1 MRVVFPLFV
10 FLFLVLDTQ
19 AQITVS
25 AEIRPRAEFRDGFKR
40 PLNQTERPAFFIEQ
54 RSRIY
59 LSYSNEKMDLVLV
72 PQDVRIWGN
81 TDQAGKTDPSLTN
94 FQQAWA
100 GFKFNGAQ
108 RFLVGRMELD
118 YDNARIL
125 GNLDWAQQGR
135 SHDLLKYEY
144 NGSKNRLHIG
154 LAFNQDA
161 NNPEPTKLSETYYQG
176 LNNYKSLQFAW
187 FHHDF
192 KQISTSIIA
201 LNEGR
206 QHAPDTGYF
215 MQTAGF
221 NMQASFAPF
230 VFYGEGYYQTG
241 KNKDG
246 FSKRAFLA
254 SLQLSFKPTGT
265 YKIELGNDYLSG
277 DKQSSKTNEAFDPLY
292 GTHHK
297 FYGYM
302 DYFYVGS
309 GHGNKGLNDLFLK
322 VNWIKKNWTISMDGH
337 HFSAASAITDEE
349 GIPRS
354 RDLGTELDWT
364 FSYSLAKEVN
374 LKGGYS
380 HLFYTSSMAIIKQ
393 VGSLHG
399 QSSWAWLMITFK
411 PTLFQD
417 AQH

>member
-1 MRVVFPLFV
+1 MRIFSLIL
-10 FLFLVLDTQ
+10 FLFLLFETQ
-19 AQITVS
+19 AQIKLS

-40 PLNQTERPAFFIEQ
+40 PLLQSENPAFFIEQ

-59 LSYSNEKMDLVLV
+59 LSYRNEKMDLVLV
-72 PQDVRIWGN
+72 PQDIRIWGN
-81 TDQAGKTDPSLTN
+81 TDQAGKTDASLTN

-100 GFKFNGAQ
+100 GFKLNASH

-135 SHDLLKYEY
+135 SHDLFKYEY
-144 NGSKNRLHIG
+144 NATRNRIHLG

-161 NNPEPTKLSETYYQG
+161 NTPEPRKLSETYYQG
-176 LNNYKSLQFAW
+176 LNNYKSLQFVW

-192 KQISTSIIA
+192 KQLSTSLIA

-206 QHAPDTGYF
+206 QYAPDTSYF

-221 NMQASFAPF
+221 YTQAALPPF
-230 VFYGEGYYQTG
+230 SFYGEGYYQTG
-241 KNKDG
+241 NNSSG
-246 FSKRAFLA
+246 RAKRAFLA
-254 SLQLSFKPTGT
+254 SLQIAFTPRPA

-277 DKQSSKTNEAFDPLY
+277 DKQGSSRDEAFDPLY

-302 DYFYVGS
+302 DYFYVGN

-322 VNWIKKNWTISMDGH
+322 INWSQKSWTLSVDGH
-337 HFSAASAITDEE
+337 RFSAAAAILNEE
-349 GIPRS
+349 GTAETRY
-354 RDLGTELDWT
+354 LGTELDWT
-364 FSYSLAKEVN
+364 FSYNLAEAVN

-380 HLFYTSSMAIIKQ
+380 HLFYTSSMALIKQ
-393 VGSLHG
+393 TGNQSG
-399 QSSWAWLMITFK
+399 QSSWAWLMLSFK
-411 PTLFQD
+411 PTLFQSE
-417 AQH
+417 HP